1 MHLESLYQALRST
14 LPMSIQSVHFLA
26 VCIVFDYCLGLRVQ
40 SVEARSTPIEVPH
53 RQDEDS
59 VRDLRAQG
67 KISAFS
73 PRDTVKGKSC
83 FDKKPLSDT
92 STTHASQTFLLDGIL
107 VCMVLVLRKSKVRHV
122 SCTRVYSST
131 TQGFTTEILFDA
143 TRVLCSCTVSASQTY
158 IRTSKPVRVEADFPL
173 EYSIVFA
180 GTPPQERSDVR
191 RWACPVDR

>member
-14 LPMSIQSVHFLA
+14 LPLSIQSVHFLA

-59 VRDLRAQG
+59 VRDLRAHG

-122 SCTRVYSST
+122 SCTRVYHPGLHDRNT
-131 TQGFTTEILFDA
+131 VCDA

-158 IRTSKPVRVEADFPL
+158 TRISKPVRVEADFPL